1 MNSGERRTVN
11 QRGQVTLPKEIREQ
25 LGIEGG
31 DKVVVCERD
40 GSILIE
46 KSVTRAD
53 LAEGY
58 RRRAERM
65 QELADEMEGTSAE
78 ANRQLGDSPD
88 WK

>member
-1 MNSGERRTVN
+1 MSSSERRTVGR
-11 QRGQVTLPKEIREQ
+11 RGQVTLPKEIREQ

-31 DKVVVCERD
+31 DEVVVRERD

-46 KSVTRAD
+46 KPVTRAD

-58 RRRAERM
+58 RRRAEQM

-78 ANRQLGDSPD
+78 ANRQLGDAPD
-88 WK
+88 WE

>member
-11 QRGQVTLPKEIREQ
+11 QQGQVTLPKEIRKR
-25 LGIEGG
+25 LGIEAG
-31 DKVVVCERD
+31 DEVVVRERD

-46 KSVTRAD
+46 KPVTRAE

-65 QELADEMEGTSAE
+65 RALAEEMEGTSSE
-78 ANRQLGDSPD
+78 ANRQLGDTPG